1 MIKIFGYWIFRVQHW
16 KFRFFMFSISTH
28 LIIKET
34 KKTIC
39 LIIVF
44 FLFCTTL
51 LWGQSLSAVYNHIA
65 QNEYATAFQI
75 LKSMLP
81 QCGND
86 QEIVEILFLLG
97 QCADNAN
104 DASFYYKEILQE
116 KESAYLDRAF
126 IHLAKINLTHKD
138 WSSAIKYSNKLLKKS
153 FSLYYSEALFIDAQA
168 HFCNAEYFPAIT
180 SYKEFINIS
189 LDSAQRELAMLNC
202 GTAYYE
208 LKQYSKAID
217 QFSQMQEENPN
228 SNFNP
233 YMLYLLGLCYENR
246 EVYADAITHYKKL
259 TNDHPYSQYSPLAE
273 QQLVFLIEQGHYSS
287 SLTTLPQIDELIN
300 KKYIVQLAALESS
313 TKAHK
318 AQEEYKNIGVKN
330 TFIFTKSVNGK
341 IYYAVGVGPYSTEN
355 EAIYKKKLLA
365 EKNIS
370 SYVYK
375 KP

>member
-1 MIKIFGYWIFRVQHW
+1 M
-16 KFRFFMFSISTH
+16 
-28 LIIKET
+28 

-44 FLFCTTL
+44 FFLCTIP
-51 LWGQSLSAVYNHIA
+51 LWGQSLSVVYSHIA
-65 QNEYATAFQI
+65 KSEYITAFQI

-81 QCGND
+81 QCRKD
-86 QEIVEILFLLG
+86 EEKVEILYLLG

-104 DASFYYKEILQE
+104 DASFYYKEILKE
-116 KESAYLDRAF
+116 KENAYTDRAF
-126 IHLAKINLTHKD
+126 INLAKISLTHED
-138 WSSAIKYSNKLLKKS
+138 WKSALGYSNKLLKKS
-153 FSLYYSEALFIDAQA
+153 FSLYYAEALFIDAQA

-189 LDSAQRELAMLNC
+189 LDSSQRELTMLNC

-208 LKQYSKAID
+208 LGQYSKAIE

-233 YMLYLLGLCYENR
+233 YMLYSLGLCHENR
-246 EVYADAITHYKKL
+246 AEYADAITHYKKL
-259 TNDHPYSQYSPLAE
+259 TNDYPYSQYSALAE

-287 SLTTLPQIDELIN
+287 SLTTLPQIDELLN

-318 AQEEYKNIGVKN
+318 AQEEFKDLGVKN

-341 IYYAVGVGPYSTEN
+341 MYYAVGVGPYATED
-355 EAIYKKKLLA
+355 EALYKKNKLAEKKISSYIYKK
-365 EKNIS
+365 
-370 SYVYK
+370 
-375 KP
+375 P

>member
-1 MIKIFGYWIFRVQHW
+1 MR
-16 KFRFFMFSISTH
+16 
-28 LIIKET
+28 
-34 KKTIC
+34 KTIF

-44 FLFCTTL
+44 FFLSTIPLC
-51 LWGQSLSAVYNHIA
+51 GQSLSLVYNHIA
-65 QNEYATAFQI
+65 KSEYITAFQI

-81 QCGND
+81 QCRND
-86 QEIVEILFLLG
+86 EEKVEILYLLG
-97 QCADNAN
+97 QCVDNAN
-104 DASFYYKEILQE
+104 DASFYYKEILKE
-116 KESAYLDRAF
+116 KENAYTDRAF
-126 IHLAKINLTHKD
+126 INLAKISLTHED
-138 WSSAIKYSNKLLKKS
+138 WKGALGYSNKLLKKS
-153 FSLYYSEALFIDAQA
+153 FSLYYAEALFIDAQA

-189 LDSAQRELAMLNC
+189 LDSSQRELTMLNC

-208 LKQYSKAID
+208 LGQYSKAIE
-217 QFSQMQEENPN
+217 QFSQMQEESPN

-233 YMLYLLGLCYENR
+233 YMLYSLGLCYENR
-246 EVYADAITHYKKL
+246 AEYADAITHYKKL
-259 TNDHPYSQYSPLAE
+259 TNDYPYSQYSALAE

-287 SLTTLPQIDELIN
+287 SLTTLPQIDELLN

-318 AQEEYKNIGVKN
+318 AQENFQDMGVKN

-355 EAIYKKKLLA
+355 EALYKKNRLA

>member
-1 MIKIFGYWIFRVQHW
+1 M
-16 KFRFFMFSISTH
+16 
-28 LIIKET
+28 

-39 LIIVF
+39 QIIVF
-44 FLFCTTL
+44 FSLCNIS
-51 LWGQSLSAVYNHIA
+51 LWGQSLSVVYNYIA
-65 QNEYATAFQI
+65 KNKYNTASQK

-81 QCGND
+81 QCKVD
-86 QEIVEILFLLG
+86 DEKVEILYLLG
-97 QCADNAN
+97 QCADNAD
-104 DASFYYKEILQE
+104 DASFYYKEILKE
-116 KESAYLDRAF
+116 KENAYTDRVL
-126 IHLAKINLTHKD
+126 IHLAKIGLTHED
-138 WSSAIKYSNKLLKKS
+138 WTEAKQYSDKLLTKT
-153 FSLYYSEALFIDAQA
+153 FSLYYSEALFMNAQA

-189 LDSAQRELAMLNC
+189 LDSSQRELAMLNC

-208 LKQYSKAID
+208 LKQYSKAIE

-233 YMLYLLGLCYENR
+233 YMLYLLGLSYENR
-246 EVYADAITHYKKL
+246 AEYTDAITHYKTL
-259 TNDHPYSQYSPLAE
+259 TNDYPYSQYSPLAE
-273 QQLVFLIEQGHYSS
+273 QQLVSLIEQGHYSS
-287 SLTTLPQIDELIN
+287 SLTTLPQTDELID

-318 AQEEYKNIGVKN
+318 AQDEYKALGVKN

-355 EAIYKKKLLA
+355 EALYKKNLLA
-365 EKNIS
+365 EKNIG